1 MNNGLIKIREDINNI
16 FILKDREINDNVI
29 DYLRKI
35 FFVMSDIMVIDSD
48 APCFRNEQF
57 MLFILNQ
64 NIDNIKYYNAI
75 NPNDKILEL
84 LIRNNYVYR
93 TGDNPCLL
101 QNRTIIDNVIE
112 MGDINNLLI
121 NDVSLTQKQLD
132 NMIDKIKNRN
142 INIKYI
148 YNKYLINNSEFLKD
162 LMNLFN
168 VKNPYDLPY
177 YLALSNIARSL
188 ELGLDDIVGE
198 EGTKIIINDLIRN
211 NYYINILSILNN
223 ISLDKLKEL
232 YTKLIKLNN
241 VEFNLELFINI
252 MEYLSHNLELVK
264 DINNVIINDVL
275 INNLNK
281 VIKTNNY
288 LNYLE
293 LISL

>member
-29 DYLRKI
+29 DYLRKT
-35 FFVMSDIMVIDSD
+35 FFVMSDIMVIDKD

-75 NPNDKILEL
+75 NPNDKVLEF
-84 LIRNNYVYR
+84 LIKNDYVYR

-264 DINNVIINDVL
+264 DINNVIINYVL